1 MAHSGECPHVE
12 PGDPEALDDFAK
24 HSLATSMFFPQ
35 SRLMIAGN
43 PKVAGTSLRWWL
55 LPLHGVD
62 VESLTRNSLWGES
75 APFQTIW
82 DGGIDLTF
90 TWNYLSA
97 ESRNDALSRDRR
109 ADCSAGQTSG
119 DPRLFC
125 VVREVS
131 ESRVLLQRPIAT
143 WLPSATTV
151 TELSGPDR

>member
-12 PGDPEALDDFAK
+12 PGDPEALDNFAK
-24 HSLATSMFFPQ
+24 HSLSTSMFFPQ

-75 APFQTIW
+75 APFQTVW

-97 ESRNDALSRDRR
+97 ESRNDALFATDVLTVQPVRHPVAR
-109 ADCSAGQTSG
+109 AFSAWSG
-119 DPRLFC
+119 K
-125 VVREVS
+125 
-131 ESRVLLQRPIAT
+131 I
-143 WLPSATTV
+143 
-151 TELSGPDR
+151 